1 MAAGGDHILVLCDT
15 YTPPTVESDSGAQ
28 AMQLHPSNNRA
39 PCERVMRAAA
49 ASEPVFSCEQQY
61 SLLDPKTGWPVGA
74 VTRGAS
80 RLLVIPQVMAG
91 GAVVCGALVGLLHSS
106 SYSCT

>member
-74 VTRGAS
+74 VMRGAS
-80 RLLVIPQVMAG
+80 RVISNSSGNGAG
-91 GAVVCGALVGLLHSS
+91 GAV
-106 SYSCT
+106 